1 MASGGRGGRSAECVW
16 MGSRV
21 RGSDETRTVTND
33 KFMMTDDL
41 SENQNA
47 DSKIVIGLTG
57 NIGTGKS
64 TVMGIL
70 AELGAIGID
79 ADKVAHE
86 VVAPGEPAYAQ
97 VLAEFGPEIA
107 SNVGPI

>member
-1 MASGGRGGRSAECVW
+1 MESAECAW

-21 RGSDETRTVTND
+21 RGSDETIPVAND
-33 KFMMTDDL
+33 KFMMLDNL
-41 SENQNA
+41 SKNQNA

-64 TVMGIL
+64 TVMAIL

-86 VVAPGEPAYAQ
+86 V
-97 VLAEFGPEIA
+97 
-107 SNVGPI
+107 